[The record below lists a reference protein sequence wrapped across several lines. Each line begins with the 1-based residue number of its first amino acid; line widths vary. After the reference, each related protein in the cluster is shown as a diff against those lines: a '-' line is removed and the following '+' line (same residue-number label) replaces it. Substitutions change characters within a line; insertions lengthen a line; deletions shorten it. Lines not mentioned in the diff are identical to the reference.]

1 MFLQKAMRVVYRPRH
16 LLWIRCPF
24 KARLA
29 ICVVTFLPGGSI
41 CVCVAHLELGRQ
53 FLAQENMCCP
63 FSSLMPVSQTKHT
76 WGCLSSFRVCCT
88 GKISEMLDEIWRF
101 THMCTPWQWPR
112 EKGCKNVPWGQIGW
126 KVLLLQ
132 IENLEWFFFSL
143 FFS

>member
-1 MFLQKAMRVVYRPRH
+1 MCRNF
-16 LLWIRCPF
+16 F
-24 KARLA
+24 ARREYM
-29 ICVVTFLPGGSI
+29 

-126 KVLLLQ
+126 KVLFLQ
-132 IENLEWFFFSL
+132 IENLKLFGFPFSFHFSFPNTLSSMVYSFSVDKCKDDNWYL
-143 FFS
+143 F